1 LEQGFRDTTEKEPTL
16 VTTAKE
22 ILVHRI
28 STCNNTSY
36 KNSKAEE
43 LEKLSTTPTEQLY
56 ETRELHGIL
65 GESIFLNF
73 IRESDIDIKVGSGDD
88 DMAGIDFYLNGFP
101 VDITTGFN
109 SIEEKVQASRF
120 ATLYVPRHYGQKQV
134 FSDDENFSRNKTYL
148 MDHIQENFVN
158 SKNYLYDLL
167 TVNLDILK
175 NIRAQ
180 IDNPTPDS
188 HFAGAG
194 VNNEKN
200 LATLIKILINSNL
213 WPKSEKRGN
222 TTTIED
228 SIENGLGTSK

>member
-1 LEQGFRDTTEKEPTL
+1 MEQGFRDTTEKEPAL

-56 ETRELHGIL
+56 ETSELHGIL
-65 GESIFLNF
+65 GEAIFLTF
-73 IRESDIDIKVGSGDD
+73 IKESDIDIKVASGED

-101 VDITTGFN
+101 MDITTGFN
-109 SIEEKVQASRF
+109 SVEEKVQVSRF
-120 ATLYVPRHYGQKQV
+120 ATLYAPRHHGQRQA
-134 FSDDENFSRNKTYL
+134 FSEDKNFTRSKTYL
-148 MDHIQENFVN
+148 MDYIRGNFVDN
-158 SKNYLYDLL
+158 KNYLYDLL
-167 TVNLDILK
+167 TINLDVLK

-180 IDNPTPDS
+180 INNPTPNS
-188 HFAGAG
+188 HFAEAG
-194 VNNEKN
+194 INNEKN
-200 LATLIKILINSNL
+200 LATLIKILIDSNL

-222 TTTIED
+222 PIEHQ
-228 SIENGLGTSK
+228 

>member
-1 LEQGFRDTTEKEPTL
+1 MEQGFTDTTEKEPAL

-36 KNSKAEE
+36 KNSKVQE

-56 ETRELHGIL
+56 ETSELHGLL
-65 GESIFLNF
+65 GEAIFLNF
-73 IRESDIDIKVGSGDD
+73 IRESNIDIKIGSGED

-101 VDITTGFN
+101 MDITTGFN
-109 SIEEKVQASRF
+109 SVEEKVQASRF
-120 ATLYVPRHYGQKQV
+120 ATLYVPRHYGQKQA
-134 FSDDENFSRNKTYL
+134 FSEDENFTRNKTYL
-148 MDHIQENFVN
+148 MDHIRGNFVN
-158 SKNYLYDLL
+158 NKNYLYDLL
-167 TVNLDILK
+167 TINLDVLK

-180 IDNPTPDS
+180 IDNPTRDS

-194 VNNEKN
+194 INNEKN

-213 WPKSEKRGN
+213 WPKTEKKGDPTGIDN
-222 TTTIED
+222 AVE
-228 SIENGLGTSK
+228 K